1 MMCWT
6 TLASSAL
13 RGRHGDAPF
22 SQRMTGAFLDLLELF
37 VEAGGQSGVAEADRG
52 RAIAD
57 FVDAVHPRG
66 GAAAER
72 SARTAGHSGRS
83 VLVVPDVV
91 VGNPHAIGAQQAQ
104 PTNPREAALA
114 QTPERQREWLNVCD
128 AVVGRT

>member
-57 FVDAVHPRG
+57 FVDADQPRG
-66 GAAAER
+66 GADAER
-72 SARTAGHSGRS
+72 RAKLAGHAGRS
-83 VLVVPDVV
+83 ELVERDAVF
-91 VGNPHAIGAQQAQ
+91 GNAPAIGAQQEIGRASW
-104 PTNPREAALA
+104 RE
-114 QTPERQREWLNVCD
+114 RECQDV
-128 AVVGRT
+128 